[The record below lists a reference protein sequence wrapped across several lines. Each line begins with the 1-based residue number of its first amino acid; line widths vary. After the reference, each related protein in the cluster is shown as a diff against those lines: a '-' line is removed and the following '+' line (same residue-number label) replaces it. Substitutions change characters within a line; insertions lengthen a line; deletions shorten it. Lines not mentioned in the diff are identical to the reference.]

1 MDLLTLETTYIPHL
15 RGQFSNG
22 SAILFLG
29 AGFSLGSK
37 SRSGKDIPSAATLS
51 KELWKLS
58 FGSDPFD
65 SSTQLQ
71 DIFETA
77 QSRKPKELA
86 RLLLEQ
92 FTVDPQSCAPW
103 YTELLTMPW
112 LRIYT
117 LNIDD
122 LVFKLLSEYSETRP
136 VRAVSAMT
144 SNAPIF
150 DDGRLS
156 IIHLNG
162 MLEDGPVNVTFSR
175 SQYAQR
181 RGVDPA
187 YVQLNNDLLF
197 RSVVFIG
204 TAMEE
209 GPLWEHLE
217 MRGHRPGRN
226 QRELRPRSYLV
237 TPVLNKSKEA
247 LLSRYNVVWL
257 PMTAEDFNETILTK
271 IPESRV
277 IGQRALQS
285 YLQGGGPAKERFSR
299 VAELASNDVATEEYL
314 LGAEPTW
321 ADVTSHKVA
330 ARDCFDELWA
340 MISGFRSNPTR
351 KQLLVLTGTA
361 GTGKSSALMT
371 AAMRLEAEGVSVA
384 WLDADSVFSRQGFR
398 LALSKETELGAL
410 FINDA
415 DIYESRL
422 SSYIRDVLER
432 DSRTVL
438 ICETRSSKVDRVL
451 NKHELGDAEVIEYT
465 VPPLGNNDIDA
476 ILDVLDREHRLGRL
490 KGMDRSARRSVFEG
504 LAGRQLLVA
513 MHMAT
518 NGREFEERVKEEL
531 HDLQPQEQFIYGVV
545 CVATAHRFTLRQ
557 EDIGIACSDETI
569 SWLQGLDA
577 LVRRKLVLPHR
588 EGSFRGRHRI
598 IAQLVYD
605 ALVEHG
611 KMHPIINA
619 LVRIGATKTTKYS
632 RRESP
637 HVRLLHAFINHNQ
650 MKRGVG
656 IEQARQIY
664 SDFEDALAWDA
675 HFWLHR
681 GALEL
686 ETNNL
691 DRAENFLG
699 QAKSIDSENIYI
711 DNEMAYLWFKKAIA
725 RPTDQSSP
733 ALVDAAILTLND
745 IADRRPDQIA
755 HAYHIMGQQGLAWAN
770 AGITEPDKK
779 REFLERLLVK
789 VKIAL
794 RQEPG
799 EIMTELHNQ
808 VQRALLYLAV

>member
-1 MDLLTLETTYIPHL
+1 V
-15 RGQFSNG
+15 
-22 SAILFLG
+22 
-29 AGFSLGSK
+29 
-37 SRSGKDIPSAATLS
+37 PSAAALS
-51 KELWKLS
+51 KALWALS
-58 FGSDPFD
+58 FGNDPYD
-65 SSTQLQ
+65 PSTQLQ

-86 RLLLEQ
+86 LLLREH
-92 FTVDPQSCAPW
+92 FTIDPKSCRPW
-103 YTELLTMPW
+103 HTELLTMPW

-122 LVFKLLSEYSETRP
+122 LALKALSETTETRP
-136 VRAVSAMT
+136 VRAVSALT
-144 SNAPIF
+144 GNAPIF

-162 MLEDGPVNVTFSR
+162 MLEDGPLNVTFSR

-197 RSVVFIG
+197 RPVIFVG
-204 TAMEE
+204 TGMEE

-237 TPVLNKSKEA
+237 TPSLNKSKET

-257 PMTAEDFNETILTK
+257 PMTGEEFNEKVLNK
-271 IPESRV
+271 IPESRAS
-277 IGQRALQS
+277 GQRALKSMSSSAGTVQ
-285 YLQGGGPAKERFSR
+285 ERFTK
-299 VAELASNDVATEEYL
+299 VTELSSHDVATEEYL

-321 ADVTSHKVA
+321 ADITSNKVA
-330 ARDCFDELWA
+330 TRDCFDELWEI
-340 MISGFRSNPTR
+340 ISEHRSTPTR

-361 GTGKSSALMT
+361 GTGKTSALMV
-371 AAMRLEAEGVSVA
+371 AAMRLEAEGVPVA
-384 WLDADSVFSRQGFR
+384 WLDADSMFSRQNFK

-415 DIYESRL
+415 DVYESRL
-422 SSYIRDVLER
+422 SYFLRDVLEH
-432 DSRTVL
+432 DSRTVVV
-438 ICETRSSKVDRVL
+438 CETRSSKVDRII
-451 NKHELGDAEVIEYT
+451 NTHELGDAEVREYT
-465 VPPLGNNDIDA
+465 VPSLGNNDIDA

-513 MHMAT
+513 MHIAT

-531 HDLQPQEQFIYGVV
+531 QDLLPLDQFIYGVV
-545 CVATAHRFTLRQ
+545 CVATAHRFVLRQ
-557 EDIGIACSDETI
+557 EDIGIACSDENTA
-569 SWLQGLDA
+569 WLQSLDS
-577 LVRRKLVLPHR
+577 LVRRKLILPHR
-588 EGSFRGRHRI
+588 EGAFRGRHRM

-605 ALVEHG
+605 SLVEQG
-611 KMHPIINA
+611 KLYSIINA

-632 RRESP
+632 RREST

-664 SDFEDALAWDA
+664 SDYEDALAWDA

-691 DRAENFLG
+691 DRAENFLS
-699 QAKSIDSENIYI
+699 QAKSIDADNIFI
-711 DNEMAYLWFKKAIA
+711 DNEIAYLWFKKAIH
-725 RPTDQSSP
+725 RPTDLSSP
-733 ALVDAAILTLND
+733 SLVDAAILTLND
-745 IADRRPDQIA
+745 IADRRPDQVA
-755 HAYHIMGQQGLAWAN
+755 HAYHIMGQQGLAWATV
-770 AGITEPDKK
+770 GITEPDKK
-779 REFLERLLVK
+779 RVFLERLLVK
-789 VKIAL
+789 VKIAQ
-794 RQEPG
+794 RQEPT
-799 EIMTELHNQ
+799 EMMTELHNQ
-808 VQRALLYLAV
+808 IQRALLYLAV